1 MKTLALY
8 SSSIISYY
16 CIDTKK
22 KSVYNFHRNKETE
35 AIRMKKTMAIAL
47 VLIMMMSV
55 VCVAHADMLSDIQ
68 AKGVLVLGA
77 NIEFPPY
84 EFYWTNPETGAEE
97 IAGFDM
103 DLARG
108 IAQQLGVELQINDQA
123 FSGLVTALS
132 IGEMDMVISGLAI
145 KPERLEVVDFSD
157 PYFSGEQIL
166 LVRAEDYDKYLT
178 AEDLAG
184 KKVGAQLGSLQQ
196 GILESQFAKSEPL
209 LLDEPSVLAL
219 ELMQGNIDGWLITD
233 LVAMQYMVVY
243 PDMFQISQVPVDY
256 DSSAGIGVAV
266 TKGDNASLLEIVN
279 QYIAQVHAD
288 GTWDAWMADAVAK
301 SASLL
306 SEQYHFTQISR
317 QPVISENKRK
327 LAKRRKTFRAFP
339 EGGLGETAL
348 WLPKERF
355 P

>member
-1 MKTLALY
+1 
-8 SSSIISYY
+8 
-16 CIDTKK
+16 
-22 KSVYNFHRNKETE
+22 
-35 AIRMKKTMAIAL
+35 MKKTMAIAL

-209 LLDEPSVLAL
+209 LLDKPSVLAL

-306 SEQYHFTQISR
+306 SE
-317 QPVISENKRK
+317 
-327 LAKRRKTFRAFP
+327 
-339 EGGLGETAL
+339 
-348 WLPKERF
+348 
-355 P
+355 